1 MNQIVWN
8 EKYNIGVDFLDKE
21 HKMLFSTM
29 NKLLVLSR
37 NEEKS
42 EWVCQEGIKYLKN
55 HTVEHFEHEE
65 EYMRSINYSE
75 YEVHKRLHDNF
86 RLDTLPALEK
96 EMIESNYSAES
107 IRHFLGVCIGWVV
120 AHTET
125 EDQAISGKH
134 ISRWTDI
141 PYENEVGA
149 LEQTIIQLMKDMFRM
164 KAKLISEQYAGED
177 FGKMICCHLT
187 YRGQKKERWQV
198 TLIFEEQLIL
208 KIISKMFNTRYKKI
222 DDMIIN
228 ITRYISRQFLEQIR
242 ERFPSVDLFEVEKES
257 LLTHEQLLKFF
268 ERAHPSCSLLF
279 NAEAGYF
286 AFCATAS
293 DSVRGKIAASINAE
307 NAMDTIQEY
316 LKQGA
321 FGQDKAKEEPKR
333 KVLVVDDSDFMRSRI
348 VQLLE
353 TDYEVIESDSCISA
367 IKNLAL
373 NRPDLILLDY
383 AMPVCDGKQAMEM
396 IRSDKDTA
404 NIPVIFLTGRRDR
417 KTVHEVMKLN
427 PEGYLLKTMSD
438 EDIKKSINQ
447 FFDKRKK

>member
-8 EKYNIGVDFLDKE
+8 DKYNIGVDFIDKE

-29 NKLLVLSR
+29 NKLLVLSQ

-65 EYMRSINYSE
+65 EFMRSINYSE
-75 YEVHKRLHDNF
+75 YELHKRLHDNF
-86 RLDTLPALEK
+86 RLETLPALEK
-96 EMIESNYSAES
+96 EMAESKYSAES

-125 EDQAISGKH
+125 EDQAMSGKSV
-134 ISRWTDI
+134 SRWVDI
-141 PYENEVGA
+141 PHEQEVDA
-149 LEQTIIQLMKDMFRM
+149 LEQTIIQLVKDMFRM

-187 YRGQKKERWQV
+187 YRGQKKEKWQV

-208 KIISKMFNTRYKKI
+208 KIISKMLNTEYKKI

-228 ITRYISRQFLEQIR
+228 ITRYISRQFLEQIS
-242 ERFPSVDLFEVEKES
+242 ERFPLVDFFEVEKES

-279 NAEAGYF
+279 NVESGYF

-293 DSVRGKIAASINAE
+293 DSVRGKIAASINAK

-316 LKQGA
+316 LKQGE
-321 FGQDKAKEEPKR
+321 FEQDKQEEQR
-333 KVLVVDDSDFMRSRI
+333 YKVLVVDDSEFMRNKM
-348 VQLLE
+348 VELLE
-353 TDYEVIESDSCISA
+353 EDYEVIESDSCISA
-367 IKNLAL
+367 IKSMTL
-373 NRPDLILLDY
+373 NKPDLIILDY
-383 AMPVCDGKQAMEM
+383 EMPVCDGGQALEM

-404 NIPVIFLTGRRDR
+404 DIPVIFLTGRRDR
-417 KTVHEVMKLN
+417 ETVHKVMKLN

-438 EDIKKSINQ
+438 EDIKKYINQ
-447 FFDKRKK
+447 FFGKRKK